1 MDRINTTLAVINET
15 DVRGKALRDLI
26 KAHISFPYVYYGFRS
41 EGANPSIQ
49 YPSLFVEPKGLDP
62 QQISLGKYKI
72 FWTYAIYWY
81 CRDNEAEQ
89 VVSQSAFIG
98 EAIRK
103 LLSNNALS
111 DLGGASTRQ
120 FQQYANPAGG
130 YYWLDS
136 TVVDIKY
143 GTVFLDPKA
152 TGMRYE
158 RAARL
163 LFKIEDDIPA

>member
-1 MDRINTTLAVINET
+1 MDRLNTILTVINQT
-15 DVRGKALRDLI
+15 DVRGRALRDLI
-26 KAHISFPYVYYGFRS
+26 KSYISFPYAHYGFRS
-41 EGANPSIQ
+41 EGANPGIQ
-49 YPSLFVEPKGLDP
+49 YPSLFVEPKGMDP
-62 QQISLGKYKI
+62 KQIAIGKHKI

-89 VVSQSAFIG
+89 AVSQAAFIG
-98 EAIRK
+98 EALVK

-120 FQQYANPAGG
+120 FQQYPNPAGG

-136 TVVDIKY
+136 TIIDIKY
-143 GTVFLDPKA
+143 GTIFLDPVA
-152 TGMRYE
+152 SGMKYE

-163 LFKIEDDIPA
+163 LLKIEDDITV